1 MIVLIIIIAAL
12 LLAVLLFPLTI
23 YVNSAG
29 SQEKIDGVFSISWTM
44 FMFRYRL
51 KDRRTEFLIFE
62 RYTVHRSQRKKPLKP
77 EEKKSRKIHPP
88 RDIFNLAMPIMPM
101 LRLFKDLVST
111 FRLKY
116 FDLDM
121 TFGLRDPAYT
131 GILTGFLHAV
141 AGSLQIGR
149 NIRWTADFTE
159 PVLEWNLKAKAA
171 LTPVQI
177 LPPVAR
183 FIASRQVLRSVGMMF
198 RAR

>member
-1 MIVLIIIIAAL
+1 
-12 LLAVLLFPLTI
+12 
-23 YVNSAG
+23 
-29 SQEKIDGVFSISWTM
+29 
-44 FMFRYRL
+44 
-51 KDRRTEFLIFE
+51 
-62 RYTVHRSQRKKPLKP
+62 
-77 EEKKSRKIHPP
+77 
-88 RDIFNLAMPIMPM
+88 MPM
-101 LRLFKDLVST
+101 LRLFKDLVSA